1 MNQTTGNKRPIVFG
15 EVLFDSFPDGN
26 LVLGGAPF
34 NVAWH
39 LAGFGLNPLMVTCI
53 GDDAPGE
60 QVKSMMRDW
69 GMDVTGLQSSKD
81 YPTGKV
87 EVSLHN
93 GQPSYDIVPDQAYDY
108 INSQLVSDL
117 NEKMADSDEYSLIYH
132 GSLALRNAV
141 SNKSLD
147 EMVETTQLPLFLD
160 LNLRS
165 PWWNNNQIEK
175 LLHRATWVKLNDEE
189 LFEICN
195 PGSKDIPTLKRA
207 ASDTL
212 NQFKLERI
220 IVTLGEYGAF
230 VVSEDGIVEG
240 RPGNIGHIVDTVGAG
255 DAFSS
260 VMIMGLI
267 KNWKISETLDRA
279 LVFASA
285 ICQQQGATNRNRS
298 LYQ

>member
-1 MNQTTGNKRPIVFG
+1 MGLMNQTTDNKRPIVFG

-39 LAGFGLNPLMVTCI
+39 LAGFGMEPLMVTCI
-53 GDDAPGE
+53 GDDAAGD
-60 QVKSMMRDW
+60 QVRTMMQDW
-69 GMDVTGLQSSKD
+69 GMDISGLQSSD
-81 YPTGKV
+81 QYPTGRV
-87 EVSLHN
+87 EVSFPD
-93 GQPSYDIVPDQAYDY
+93 GKPSYDIVPDQAYDY
-108 INSQLVSDL
+108 INNKLV
-117 NEKMADSDEYSLIYH
+117 NEIKGSGEFSLIYH
-132 GSLALRNAV
+132 GSLALRNTE
-141 SNKSLD
+141 SNETLD
-147 EMVETTQLPLFLD
+147 EMIASTQLPVFLD

-165 PWWNNNQIEK
+165 PWWSHEQIEK
-175 LLHRATWVKLNDEE
+175 LLYRATWLKLNDEE
-189 LFEICN
+189 LFEISK
-195 PGSKDIPTLKRA
+195 PAGKDIEALKRA
-207 ASDTL
+207 ASEILT
-212 NQFKLERI
+212 QYRLERI

-230 VVSEDGIVEG
+230 VVGHDCITEG

-267 KNWKISETLDRA
+267 KKWTISEMLDRA

-285 ICQQQGATNRNRS
+285 ICQQQGATNRNHS